1 MRDDPGRSAS
11 WTDRIAAQLRN
22 WLRALADRAAQ
33 WRLAVRLMTSALAA
47 HVLVHLLGLP
57 QGYWAVITAIIVIQ
71 SNVGGSLKAARDRL
85 LATLLGA
92 LCGLLAVVMLPPSGP
107 AGIGTF
113 LLALIPTTLASAAN
127 PIFRIAPV
135 TAAMMLMSPSHLPPL
150 ELGFERV
157 LEIALGGVVGIG
169 VALTVLPARAHRDLR
184 DAARDVLG
192 QMALMFEPLLNGLS
206 GARDEA
212 ALRLR
217 HRKIRTMIVKL
228 EGLAEEARRER
239 LARLTEER
247 DPDALVAIIR
257 RLHTSFLLLGR
268 ATLRP
273 LPEAAAAILDK
284 PLRDAAAGLRDDL
297 TAVAQAV
304 VRREPPP
311 DPARVDTALR
321 LIDESLGELRAA
333 GVMRTL
339 TIEQLQSLYAVAF
352 AFGQFRR
359 DLIELHA
366 RAGGMEAGTP

>member
-1 MRDDPGRSAS
+1 MGDDPGRSAS
-11 WTDRIAAQLRN
+11 WTGRLAAQARS
-22 WLRALADRAAQ
+22 WIRALADRAAQ

-47 HVLVHLLGLP
+47 HVLVQLLGLP
-57 QGYWAVITAIIVIQ
+57 QGFWAVITAIIVTQ

-92 LCGLLAVVMLPPSGP
+92 LCGLLAVVILPPPGP

-113 LLALIPTTLASAAN
+113 LLALVPTTLASAAS
-127 PIFRIAPV
+127 PVFRIAPV
-135 TAAMMLMSPSHLPPL
+135 TATMMLMSPSHLPPL

-157 LEIALGGVVGIG
+157 LEIALGGLVGIV

-184 DAARDVLG
+184 DAAEDVLG
-192 QMALMFEPLLNGLS
+192 QMALMFEPLLDGLW

-217 HRKIRTMIVKL
+217 HRRIRTMISKL

-247 DPDALVAIIR
+247 DPDALVAVIR
-257 RLHTSFLLLGR
+257 RLHTSILLLGR

-284 PLRDAAAGLRDDL
+284 PLRDAAARLRGTL
-297 TAVAQAV
+297 TAVADAV

-311 DPARVDTALR
+311 DPAGIDTALR

-352 AFGQFRR
+352 AFAQLRR
-359 DLIELHA
+359 DLIELHT
-366 RAGGMEAGTP
+366 RAGGMEAGAS

>member
-1 MRDDPGRSAS
+1 MSDDPGRPAS
-11 WTDRIAAQLRN
+11 WAGRLAGQARD
-22 WLRALADRAAQ
+22 WSRALADRAAQ

-92 LCGLLAVVMLPPSGP
+92 LCGLLAVVVLPPPGP

-113 LLALIPTTLASAAN
+113 LLALLPTTLASAAN
-127 PIFRIAPV
+127 PVFRIAPV

-157 LEIALGGVVGIG
+157 LEIALGGLVGIA

-184 DAARDVLG
+184 DAAHDVLG

-206 GARDEA
+206 GSRDEA

-217 HRKIRTMIVKL
+217 HRKIRTMIARL

-257 RLHTSFLLLGR
+257 RLQTSFLLLGR

-273 LPEAAAAILDK
+273 LPESAAAILDK

-311 DPARVDTALR
+311 DPAGIDAALR

-333 GVMRTL
+333 GILRTL

-352 AFGQFRR
+352 AFAQFRR

-366 RAGGMEAGTP
+366 RAGGMEAGAP

>member
-1 MRDDPGRSAS
+1 
-11 WTDRIAAQLRN
+11 
-22 WLRALADRAAQ
+22 
-33 WRLAVRLMTSALAA
+33 LAVRLMTSALAA

-57 QGYWAVITAIIVIQ
+57 QGFWAVITAIIVTQ

-92 LCGLLAVVMLPPSGP
+92 LCGLLAVVVLPPPGP

-113 LLALIPTTLASAAN
+113 LLALVPTTLASATS
-127 PIFRIAPV
+127 PVFRIAPV

-157 LEIALGGVVGIG
+157 LEIALGGLVGIG

-184 DAARDVLG
+184 DAAREVLG
-192 QMALMFEPLLNGLS
+192 QMALMFEPLLDGLS
-206 GARDEA
+206 GARDDA
-212 ALRLR
+212 ALRPR
-217 HRKIRTMIVKL
+217 HRRIRTMIAKL

-247 DPDALVAIIR
+247 DPDALVAAIR
-257 RLHTSFLLLGR
+257 RLHTSILLLGR
-268 ATLRP
+268 STLRP
-273 LPEAAAAILDK
+273 LPETAAAILDK
-284 PLRDAAAGLRDDL
+284 PLRDAAARLRDNL
-297 TAVAQAV
+297 TAVADAV

-311 DPARVDTALR
+311 DPAGIDTALR

-352 AFGQFRR
+352 AFAQLRR
-359 DLIELHA
+359 DLIELHT
-366 RAGGMEAGTP
+366 RSGGAEAGAA